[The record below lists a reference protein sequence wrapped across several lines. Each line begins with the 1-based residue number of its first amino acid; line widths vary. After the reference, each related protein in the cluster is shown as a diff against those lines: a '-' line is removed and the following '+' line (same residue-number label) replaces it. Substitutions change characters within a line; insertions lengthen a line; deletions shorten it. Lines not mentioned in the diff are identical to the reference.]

1 VPSSTHR
8 GPGANQ
14 TGFIIESFVDEMAL
28 AGGWNPLDWRIEM
41 TRGKDDWQR
50 VLKTLKEKAGYR
62 TDLKKGEGMGVAVVE
77 CHGTIAAACATVTVS
92 RRGQLNVEKIVIVA
106 DCGHVINP
114 RGAVEQIEGAAIY
127 ELSHAWV
134 GGLEMREGRFVN
146 TNFDSYNILRIDQA
160 PEVEA
165 HFALTGGKKW
175 GGMGEPAGPPVPP
188 AVANA
193 IFAATGKRIRA
204 TPFRLHDLSW
214 S

>member
-1 VPSSTHR
+1 
-8 GPGANQ
+8 
-14 TGFIIESFVDEMAL
+14 
-28 AGGWNPLDWRIEM
+28 M